1 MFKSTPFSS
10 SSIVK
15 FEQVKGDWVVCL
27 NNIIS

>member
-1 MFKSTPFSS
+1 MFKSTPSR

-15 FEQVKGDWVVCL
+15 FEQVNGDWVVCL